1 MVFGP
6 IVFVQLVR
14 FNLPVYRFS
23 TLYASGAYLTVN
35 MNVGSLIDWVSVKIT
50 VIICVLTPHLT
61 VQRSGK

>member
-6 IVFVQLVR
+6 IVFMRFVC

-35 MNVGSLIDWVSVKIT
+35 MNVGSLIDWVSAKIT
-50 VIICVLTPHLT
+50 IIICVLTLPLT